1 MQWFTVYKISY
12 FCPAGI
18 CRIRGCSDCVLP
30 VEGAKAALI
39 EWEGVLLGSVGLE
52 GAVIGQDCVLPVEG
66 IKAALIG
73 WEGVLTGSVH
83 CDRHYNI

>member
-1 MQWFTVYKISY
+1 MSLHIMQWFTVYKISY
-12 FCPAGI
+12 FCPAGV

-30 VEGAKAALI
+30 VEGAKAALK
-39 EWEGVLLGSVGLE
+39 GVLLGSVGLE

-73 WEGVLTGSVH
+73 
-83 CDRHYNI
+83 